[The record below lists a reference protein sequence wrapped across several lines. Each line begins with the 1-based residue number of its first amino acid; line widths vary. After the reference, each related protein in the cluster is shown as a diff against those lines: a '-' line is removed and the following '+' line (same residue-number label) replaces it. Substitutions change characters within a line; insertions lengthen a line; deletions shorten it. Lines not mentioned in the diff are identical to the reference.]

1 MVNYSDLG
9 EKVMIVDSG
18 APVSLV
24 GSKWLHQYLEEF
36 SLTVEEMESL
46 ACKEVFRFG
55 PSKRYLSTLMVEIPL
70 IVQRIDGKED
80 ILKVQTYIVAAEVP
94 FLCGKRTLRLWK
106 SKLDMEKNILEI
118 SVDGAKKEFR
128 VIDTIGNHFG
138 IVLETNRGQNSSVF
152 FMEDQEDLLTTFDA
166 VKKVHEVNNHKKKE
180 QLLAAYC
187 NAGWMSTDL
196 VDTVNRVV
204 NDCRVCQKFEK
215 SVTKLKITLPKSTG
229 FNEVVTL
236 DLKEFGSKYVLWMI
250 CSFSRFM

>member
-1 MVNYSDLG
+1 MKNMKENLCKTEECTGKENNVKLCEGEGFDIMEEFVVNYSDLG

-36 SLTVEEMESL
+36 GLTVEEMESL

-80 ILKVQTYIVAAEVP
+80 VLKVQTYIVAAEVP
-94 FLCGKRTLRLWK
+94 FLCGKRTLRFWK

-138 IVLETNRGQNSSVF
+138 IVLEMNRGQNSSVF
-152 FMEDQEDLLTTFDA
+152 L
-166 VKKVHEVNNHKKKE
+166 
-180 QLLAAYC
+180 
-187 NAGWMSTDL
+187 W
-196 VDTVNRVV
+196 
-204 NDCRVCQKFEK
+204 
-215 SVTKLKITLPKSTG
+215 KIKRI
-229 FNEVVTL
+229 
-236 DLKEFGSKYVLWMI
+236 Y
-250 CSFSRFM
+250 